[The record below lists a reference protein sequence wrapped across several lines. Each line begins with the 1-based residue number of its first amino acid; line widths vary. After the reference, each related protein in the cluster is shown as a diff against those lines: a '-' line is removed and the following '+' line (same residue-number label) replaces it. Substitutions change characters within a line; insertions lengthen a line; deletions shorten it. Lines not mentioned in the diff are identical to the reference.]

1 MIESFRMG
9 GWGMYPTALFGLL
22 LLAVAARYA
31 LKPDNRWVPL
41 QIALSVLTL
50 TTAMLGF
57 VTGLIATTTNLSGA
71 PPAKVWTIA
80 AAGFGE
86 SLVNVGFA
94 LAFIAIAALAISAG
108 AARVPTQAAGVSPR
122 P

>member
-9 GWGMYPTALFGLL
+9 GWGMYPTALFGLV

-57 VTGLIATTTNLSGA
+57 VTGLIVTTTNLSGA
-71 PPAKVWTIA
+71 PPGRVWTIA

-94 LAFIAIAALAISAG
+94 LAFLAIAALAACAG
-108 AARVPTQAAGVSPR
+108 AARMPARA
-122 P
+122 